1 MKRYLVLLAATAMQ
15 TCLGGIYAWSVFVP
29 PLQADFGF
37 TAAQTQIVFGT
48 CISVFTL
55 SMIFSGRLQDRY
67 GPRRLSVVSGLLL
80 AFSYLAAA
88 AAGHSF
94 FLLWLAIGLA
104 GGLGIGCGYV
114 CPIATAVK
122 WFPRHR
128 GLVSGLAVAG
138 YGGGAIVLATAV
150 EVLLN
155 RGWAL
160 PVIFR
165 TIGIIYGSIIIS
177 TGLLLF
183 LPAHA
188 SAEQALP
195 FRRRVLLKDRR
206 FWALC
211 VGLACATLPGIMIIG
226 NLKPIGLS
234 FGLSSATAA
243 AGISALALGN
253 ALGRILWGLLH
264 DRLGARRSVI
274 VLLCASGASV
284 LCLIVAGH
292 SAVGFLVMAGLVGM
306 CYGGNFA
313 VYPAVVAGLYGSH
326 LLGTVYSLVLVSHGI
341 GALVGPS
348 LCGLSL
354 DLTGSF
360 APALYLAVG
369 GTLAGLMAHF
379 VLSRS
384 RGVQS

>member
-1 MKRYLVLLAATAMQ
+1 MQ

-29 PLQADFGF
+29 PLRADFGF
-37 TAAQTQIVFGT
+37 TAAQTQLVFGT

-55 SMIFSGRLQDRY
+55 SMIFTGRLQDRY
-67 GPRRLSVVSGLLL
+67 GPRPLSVVSGLLL

-88 AAGHSF
+88 AAGQNF
-94 FLLWLAIGLA
+94 YVLWLAIGLA

-150 EVLLN
+150 EMLLN

-165 TIGIIYGSIIIS
+165 TIGVIYGSIIIS
-177 TGLLLF
+177 AGLLLF

-188 SAEQALP
+188 SSLRALP
-195 FRRRVLLKDRR
+195 FRRRVLLRDRR

-211 VGLACATLPGIMIIG
+211 VGLGCATLPGVMVIG

-234 FGLSSATAA
+234 FGLSSAMAA
-243 AGISALALGN
+243 AGVGALALGN

-274 VLLCASGASV
+274 VLLCSSGASV
-284 LCLIVAGH
+284 LCLMVAGH
-292 SAVGFLVMAGLVGM
+292 NAAGFLVMAGLVGM

-313 VYPAVVAGLYGSH
+313 VYPAAVAGLYGSH
-326 LLGTVYSLVLVSHGI
+326 VLGTVYSLVIVSHGI
-341 GALVGPS
+341 GAQVGPS

-369 GTLAGLMAHF
+369 ATVAGLLTYRY
-379 VLSRS
+379 LSRS
-384 RGVQS
+384 RSVGTLCP